1 MGKDGR
7 NLIQFTMGYV
17 GYFLMGFIALKTLF
31 VYDDKAGFIIL
42 VVGLLLLVTYM
53 QFLEKKRGSPKY
65 SGYIK
70 LILFIGFS
78 ISAFTLI

>member
-1 MGKDGR
+1 MEKDGK

-31 VYDDKAGFIIL
+31 VHDDKAGFIIS

-53 QFLEKKRGSPKY
+53 QFLEKKQGSPKY
-65 SGYIK
+65 GGYIK
-70 LILFIGFS
+70 LILFVVFS
-78 ISAFTLI
+78 ISVFTML